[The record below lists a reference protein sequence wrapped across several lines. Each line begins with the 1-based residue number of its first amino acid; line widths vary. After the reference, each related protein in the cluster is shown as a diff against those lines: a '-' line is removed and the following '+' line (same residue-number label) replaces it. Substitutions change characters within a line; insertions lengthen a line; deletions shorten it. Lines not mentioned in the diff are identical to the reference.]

1 MNFFISWFNL
11 NLQNRNSPII
21 EQLIFFHD
29 YSLVILIVVISLVG
43 YLINLLL
50 FNLFINKYFLS
61 GQIIEIIWTVF
72 PAVILLFIAFPSL
85 QLLYLLDEINDPLI
99 TLKAVGHQWYWQYE
113 YLNFLNLEFDSYITK
128 YEYSK
133 FRLLI
138 TDNAIVIPKESQI
151 RFLASSYD
159 VIHSWTIPRL
169 GVKIDASPGRLNQT
183 NFFINRVGLFFGQC
197 SEICGA
203 NHSFIPIIL
212 EGTTLNKFLKEAPFF

>member
-1 MNFFISWFNL
+1 M
-11 NLQNRNSPII
+11 
-21 EQLIFFHD
+21 
-29 YSLVILIVVISLVG
+29 
-43 YLINLLL
+43 L

-133 FRLLI
+133 FRLLV

-159 VIHSWTIPRL
+159 VIHSWTVPRL